1 MYNCTCDHTVSCCFV
16 SGLSPGDDGQGALSN
31 WTLGPPMDQK
41 TILHKQEDFHFLCQV
56 LFSSVK
62 ENQSDVTFKYCRPQ
76 QSVGRR
82 LCGRG
87 GRGGDKYPKS

>member
-1 MYNCTCDHTVSCCFV
+1 MYNCNCDHTISCCFV

-41 TILHKQEDFHFLCQV
+41 TILHKQEDFRFLCQV

-76 QSVGRR
+76 QSVGWR